1 MKEPAAMDNSMQG
14 TRPVIVVVGDAEQAL
29 RRLVDWAPI
38 EALADVTLHH
48 QPLSGQALVDVLKDA
63 DAVVLVRDRT
73 PFDAELLARL
83 PRLRYLVFTGTRN
96 TTLDLAALAARQI
109 PVSHTEWG
117 PSKDSTCEM
126 TWALIL
132 AATRQ
137 LEAQAALLRRGQ
149 WRPETAMP
157 LAGVLHGQT
166 LGLIGLGEI
175 GGRVARVG
183 QALGMK
189 VIVWSPRMTPE
200 RAAAQGALAVPLEE
214 LLATSKVVSLHLV
227 PTPATRHLLDARQLA
242 WMRPDS
248 LLVNT
253 SRSALID
260 TGALVSALEQ
270 GRPGFAALDVFD
282 VEPLPADS
290 PLRQLPNVLL
300 TPHLGFVAEPVF
312 ERFASG
318 VSECLTAWLAGQ
330 PLVRVM
336 AESASAA

>member
-1 MKEPAAMDNSMQG
+1 MQP
-14 TRPVIVVVGDAEQAL
+14 TLPTARTAIVVVGDAEQAL

-48 QPLSGQALVDVLKDA
+48 QPLSGDALVEALEGA

-73 PFDAELLARL
+73 PFDAALLARL
-83 PRLRYLVFTGTRN
+83 PRLRYVVFTGTRN
-96 TTLDLAALAARQI
+96 TTLDLAALAARHI

-126 TWALIL
+126 TWSLIL

-137 LEAQAALLRRGQ
+137 LEQQTALLRRGQ
-149 WRPETAMP
+149 WRPDAALP

-183 QALGMK
+183 QALGMN
-189 VIVWSPRMTPE
+189 VVAWSPRMTPE
-200 RAAAQGALAVPLEE
+200 RAAQQGAAAVSLEE
-214 LLATSKVVSLHLV
+214 LLTTSKVVSLHLV
-227 PTPATRHLLDARQLA
+227 PTPPTRHLLNAQRLA
-242 WMRPDS
+242 LMRPDS

-253 SRSALID
+253 SRSALVD
-260 TGALVSALEQ
+260 TEALVKALEQ
-270 GRPGFAALDVFD
+270 GQPGFAALDVFD
-282 VEPLPADS
+282 VEPLPSDS

-300 TPHLGFVAEPVF
+300 TPHLGFVTEPVF
-312 ERFASG
+312 QRFATG

-336 AESASAA
+336 PESASAA

>member
-1 MKEPAAMDNSMQG
+1 MNPATPGS
-14 TRPVIVVVGDAEQAL
+14 RPAIVVLGDAEQAL
-29 RRLVDWAPI
+29 QRLVDWAPLR
-38 EALADVTLHH
+38 ARADVTIHH
-48 QPLSGQALVDVLKDA
+48 QPLAGQALVDALKDA

-73 PFDAELLARL
+73 PFGAELLAQL

-96 TTLDLAALAARQI
+96 TTLDLAALAARGI

-137 LEAQAALLRRGQ
+137 LEAQTALLRRGQ
-149 WRPETAMP
+149 WRPDAALP

-189 VIVWSPRMTPE
+189 VAAWSPRMTPE
-200 RAAAQGALAVPLEE
+200 RAAAHGAVCMPLED
-214 LLATSKVVSLHLV
+214 LLASATVVSLHLV
-227 PTPATRHLLDARQLA
+227 PTPATRHLINAERLA
-242 WMRPDS
+242 LMRPDS

-260 TGALVSALEQ
+260 TAALLKALEA

-282 VEPLPADS
+282 VEPLPQDS

-312 ERFASG
+312 QRFATG
-318 VSECLTAWLAGQ
+318 VGECLGAWLAGQ
-330 PLVRVM
+330 PLVRVLGG
-336 AESASAA
+336 SAIA

>member
-1 MKEPAAMDNSMQG
+1 MNPSLSTARPA
-14 TRPVIVVVGDAEQAL
+14 IVVVGDAEQAL
-29 RRLVDWAPI
+29 RRLADWAPI

-48 QPLSGQALVDVLKDA
+48 QPLSGDALVEALEDA

-73 PFDAELLARL
+73 PFDAALLARL
-83 PRLRYLVFTGTRN
+83 PRLRYVVFTGTRN
-96 TTLDLAALAARQI
+96 TTLDLAALAARHI

-126 TWALIL
+126 TWSLIL

-137 LEAQAALLRRGQ
+137 LEQQAALLRRGQ
-149 WRPETAMP
+149 WRPDAALP

-183 QALGMK
+183 RALGMN
-189 VIVWSPRMTPE
+189 VVTWSPRMTPE
-200 RAAAQGALAVPLEE
+200 RAAQQGAAAVSLEE
-214 LLATSKVVSLHLV
+214 LLTTSKVVSLHLV
-227 PTPATRHLLDARQLA
+227 PTPPTRHLLNAQRLA
-242 WMRPDS
+242 LMRPDS

-253 SRSALID
+253 SRSALVD
-260 TGALVSALEQ
+260 TEALIKALEQ
-270 GRPGFAALDVFD
+270 GQPGFAALDVFD
-282 VEPLPADS
+282 VEPLPSDS

-300 TPHLGFVAEPVF
+300 TPHLGFVTEPVF
-312 ERFASG
+312 QRFATG